1 MSTAFHL
8 LGLGLRRSRKSTLKV
23 IFRSLTWN
31 RACAVAVL
39 TILGNFLPPTI
50 HSVWKTPQKSHFTSW
65 FLTAII
71 SKTYLRNY
79 FQEKNI
85 FQHFWPKLIFR
96 KIDFFES
103 RMKNQSTGNVYL
115 MQWHINL
122 DFAFAALENFRNVK
136 TWAEEDA
143 QALFSKS
150 SEKKKTKKK
159 WPSLTVASDL
169 KSIFFLDFCCCCFT
183 KFFSWR
189 ATWQMRGHCRKV
201 PYVGKNG
208 RGGRSGSG
216 RRFSLQQGCRIHYR

>member
-1 MSTAFHL
+1 MGKKLRLFSDL
-8 LGLGLRRSRKSTLKV
+8 LAP
-23 IFRSLTWN
+23 F
-31 RACAVAVL
+31 
-39 TILGNFLPPTI
+39 F
-50 HSVWKTPQKSHFTSW
+50 
-65 FLTAII
+65 
-71 SKTYLRNY
+71 
-79 FQEKNI
+79 
-85 FQHFWPKLIFR
+85 LIFR
-96 KIDFFES
+96 KIDFKS

-136 TWAEEDA
+136 TWGEGGCAGAFFQIVRKEED
-143 QALFSKS
+143 
-150 SEKKKTKKK
+150 KKK

-169 KSIFFLDFCCCCFT
+169 KFIFFLDFCCCCFT